1 MKIKEK
7 IRKAII
13 TYALEHYPNEFLTQP
28 KNVRRDTVRVET
40 VQAVTEMP
48 NEVFKSDDT
57 WEDEYGNQVSNC
69 PYCPYNG
76 KDPWM

>member
-1 MKIKEK
+1 MVDNTKEK
-7 IRKAII
+7 K
-13 TYALEHYPNEFLTQP
+13 Y
-28 KNVRRDTVRVET
+28 RDLDICE
-40 VQAVTEMP
+40 ECGM
-48 NEVFKSDDT
+48 NGDDT

>member
-13 TYALEHYPNEFLTQP
+13 TYALEHYPKEFLTQP

-40 VQAVTEMP
+40 IQAVTEMP
-48 NEVFKSDDT
+48 NEVFKSD
-57 WEDEYGNQVSNC
+57 
-69 PYCPYNG
+69 
-76 KDPWM
+76 